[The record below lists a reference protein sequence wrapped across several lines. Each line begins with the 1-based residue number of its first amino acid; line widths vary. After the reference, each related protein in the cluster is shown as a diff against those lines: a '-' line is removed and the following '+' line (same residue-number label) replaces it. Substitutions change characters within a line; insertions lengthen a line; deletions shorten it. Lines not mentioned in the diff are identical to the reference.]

1 MSSPFALTAEE
12 KRQLEVGYKKPPPKR
27 WNLGKK
33 KTTRVRS
40 VYKWQRVLTWA
51 RKY

>member
-33 KTTRVRS
+33 KSTRVRS
-40 VYKWQRVLTWA
+40 VCGWIGRAT
-51 RKY
+51 